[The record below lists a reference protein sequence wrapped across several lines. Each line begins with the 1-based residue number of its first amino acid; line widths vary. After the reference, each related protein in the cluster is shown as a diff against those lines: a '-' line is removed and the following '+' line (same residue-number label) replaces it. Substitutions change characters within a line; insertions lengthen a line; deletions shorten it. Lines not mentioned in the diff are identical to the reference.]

1 MQQPALWKF
10 HALKISAGDPVP
22 PREPEEE
29 QSWSVVPRRA
39 SHRSSAWTDADVV
52 ALHRLPLF
60 KGLYFREQNWS
71 RGIAQD
77 VKVLKGHSNFVTSLD
92 LHGDVLITGS
102 YDET

>member
-1 MQQPALWKF
+1 LVSLPFSL
-10 HALKISAGDPVP
+10 
-22 PREPEEE
+22 PRMPIK
-29 QSWSVVPRRA
+29 PD
-39 SHRSSAWTDADVV
+39 RSCSF
-52 ALHRLPLF
+52 RLPLF

-92 LHGDVLITGS
+92 VHGDVLITGS